1 VKPTDKN
8 AAAAAAR
15 ANKQKKQL
23 MFLGGLAAVLGVV
36 LFIQFGGSS
45 PSGGP
50 VAQAMEQP
58 AADGSAAAAAPA
70 AQPGSPA
77 GASSVP
83 LLSEAPIDNPVLIKG
98 VEGLG
103 FTRSPFT
110 NFWNVSGKTGTA
122 TKGGTPD
129 MAAPAVTLTATM
141 PSTVRPMAVI
151 DGQLHFVGDSIGGW
165 TLTDVQSRS
174 VMLRS
179 PTKAL
184 VTIDMPLLTGS
195 TAMPAVTSKH
205 R

>member
-23 MFLGGLAAVLGVV
+23 MFLGGLAAVLAIV

-45 PSGGP
+45 PSSEP

-70 AQPGSPA
+70 AQPSATAAAPA
-77 GASSVP
+77 AT
-83 LLSEAPIDNPVLIKG
+83 EAPIDNPVLIKG

-110 NFWNVSGKTGTA
+110 NFWNVSGKTGTVS
-122 TKGGTPD
+122 KSGTPD
-129 MAAPAVTLTATM
+129 IAAPAVTLTATM

-184 VTIDMPLLTGS
+184 ITIDMPLLSGS
-195 TAMPAVTSKH
+195 TAMPAVAGKH